1 MPVRDALK
9 EIVAKKKERIAAAKL
24 AVTEETLKERA
35 AALPACRPFLEA
47 LRKPRQICLIAEIK
61 KQSPSAGVLRTDLDP
76 VALAGQYAQA
86 GAQAISVITEEDFF
100 SGDPAFLS
108 QVRQAVNVPLLRK
121 DFIVD
126 PYQIVESRVLG
137 ADAILLIAD
146 LLSKDVLTDFIQRA
160 DSVGLRC
167 LVEVHD
173 EKQLK
178 KVLGLK
184 PANEKKAI
192 PFALGINNRDLHS
205 LEVDTKTTER
215 LFPLVP
221 KDRLVVVESGLKSG
235 QDILFLKV
243 LGVSAVLVGEAIVRS
258 ADVQTAI
265 QDLMGW

>member
-24 AVTEETLKERA
+24 AVGEEALKERA
-35 AALPACRPFLEA
+35 AGLPACRPFLEA

-61 KQSPSAGVLRTDLDP
+61 KQSPSAGVLRPDLDP
-76 VALAGQYAQA
+76 AALAGQYAQA
-86 GAQAISVITEEDFF
+86 GAQAVSVITEEDFF
-100 SGDPAFLS
+100 NGSPAFLG
-108 QVRQAVNVPLLRK
+108 QVRQAVNLPLLRK

-126 PYQIVESRVLG
+126 PYQVLESRVLG

-146 LLSKDVLTDFIQRA
+146 ILSKDMLTEFIQRA
-160 DSVGLRC
+160 DTAGLRC

-178 KVLGLK
+178 KVLGIK
-184 PANEKKAI
+184 PANDKKAI

-243 LGVSAVLVGEAIVRS
+243 LGVSAVLVGEAIVTS
-258 ADVQTAI
+258 ADVQAAI